1 MKNIDYFEFA
11 KSISNVYAAGM
22 QEGIEQEVQRQRVNE
37 LQVLDRDPLPEPSR
51 LAKMAK
57 NLDCHCFN
65 LIGLKLI
72 AWSEDY
78 DGLFTCEELQQVID
92 QLGALLHVSK

>member
-51 LAKMAK
+51 LAK
-57 NLDCHCFN
+57 NLDCHCFKQ
-65 LIGLKLI
+65 IGLKLI

-78 DGLFTCEELQQVID
+78 DELFTCEELQQVID

>member
-11 KSISNVYAAGM
+11 KSINNVYAAGM
-22 QEGIEQEVQRQRVNE
+22 QEGIEQELQRQRVNE
-37 LQVLDRDPLPEPSR
+37 LQELDRDPLSGPSR
-51 LAKMAK
+51 LAK
-57 NLDCHCFN
+57 NLDCHCFKQ
-65 LIGLKLI
+65 IGLKLI

-78 DGLFTCEELQQVID
+78 DELFTCEELQQVID